1 MAEKHEVSNN
11 PAQKR
16 FEIALGDDTYAFA
29 EYNIAGKNIIFT
41 HTEVPV
47 AFEGQGIATR
57 LADVAMTYAKDEGLK
72 VQALCP
78 FFKKY
83 VTEHPEYHNITWGFT
98 KKI

>member
-1 MAEKHEVSNN
+1 MSDNHNVINN
-11 PAQKR
+11 PEQKR
-16 FEIALGDDTYAFA
+16 FEIDLGDNKYAFA
-29 EYNIAGKNIIFT
+29 EYSIAGKNIIFT

-47 AFEGQGIATR
+47 GFEGQGIATK

-83 VTEHPEYHNITWGFT
+83 VTEHPEYHDITWGF
-98 KKI
+98 